1 MLLADDIHDI
11 FALING
17 KIVSFLV
24 QNMQIISTYL
34 LPHPPPS
41 HPNYPAKQPSL
52 PSSEKGNHCF
62 FFLSDICL
70 SVLLSVHLN
79 LCSIRNSSTAEST
92 LRIWNR
98 RMKVYGSL
106 RN

>member
-1 MLLADDIHDI
+1 MLLGDDIHDII

-24 QNMQIISTYL
+24 QNMQIISAYL

-41 HPNYPAKQPSL
+41 HPNSYPAKQPPH
-52 PSSEKGNHCF
+52 PSSEKGNHCVF
-62 FFLSDICL
+62 SDICV

-79 LCSIRNSSTAEST
+79 L
-92 LRIWNR
+92 
-98 RMKVYGSL
+98 
-106 RN
+106 